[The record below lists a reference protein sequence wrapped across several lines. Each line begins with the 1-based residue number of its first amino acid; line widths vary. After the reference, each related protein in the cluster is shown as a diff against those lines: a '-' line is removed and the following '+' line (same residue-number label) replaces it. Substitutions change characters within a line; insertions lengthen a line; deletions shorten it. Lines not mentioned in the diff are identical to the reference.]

1 MLHILIPTD
10 PSPLAQT
17 VVYMGGMLAGYLLL
31 TQPEEW
37 ARVRETVR
45 EVWERRRSQ

>member
-1 MLHILIPTD
+1 MLLIAD

-17 VVYMGGMLAGYLLL
+17 AVYMAGILMGYLLL

-37 ARVRETVR
+37 ERVRETVR
-45 EVWERRRSQ
+45 AVWTRRRGR